1 MKEVVEKSEPRDI
14 PENVKEIAR
23 LIDERTRVGADI
35 EALSAKRAALCSE
48 VTTID
53 GTVEEKR
60 SRLDEINK
68 ALRALAGV

>member
-1 MKEVVEKSEPRDI
+1 LKEVVEKSEPRDI

-35 EALSAKRAALCSE
+35 EALSAKRTALVVEITS
-48 VTTID
+48 ID
-53 GTVEEKR
+53 SAVAEKR

-68 ALRALAGV
+68 SLRALAGV